1 MRKGEGQGRKRPRRE
16 LTFIE
21 NLLLWAP
28 SPLFVLNCLA
38 RTARSDLKLIAVVP
52 ELDCIDSH
60 PGT

>member
-38 RTARSDLKLIAVVP
+38 RMA
-52 ELDCIDSH
+52 
-60 PGT
+60 